1 MKRERSYA
9 ESTFDDRNSRH
20 GSVPRAIPVALRNG
34 YGGGGGGQ
42 SKAEKSV
49 TEEQT
54 RTEEVE
60 RTVRHHKKKGNK
72 HRSSSGRREWSYG
85 GQPAVQY
92 YQVYGTSGIL

>member
-9 ESTFDDRNSRH
+9 ESNYDERSSRH

-34 YGGGGGGQ
+34 YGGGGQ
-42 SKAEKSV
+42 AKAAEKSV

-60 RTVRHHKKKGNK
+60 RTVRHHKKKSGK
-72 HRSSSGRREWSYG
+72 QRSSSGRREWSYG
-85 GQPAVQY
+85 GQPAVAY
-92 YQVYGTSGIL
+92 YQVRPTRASV